1 MQKKVIVIGG
11 GFAGL
16 TTAAYLVK
24 NNYRAIL
31 LEASPKLGGR
41 AYSFKDKETNTILDN
56 GQHILMGCY
65 FETLKFLNLIGATNN
80 FYFQKKLEVNFVKE
94 NFDLQTLKAF
104 PGFYPINL
112 LIGLLNFKAISF
124 GERLR
129 LLKICA
135 KLPFYSTK
143 EYSELSIKDWL
154 EIEKQPKNVQDAFW
168 KILAVGALNTN
179 IEKASAGIFINIL
192 KQIFFNGS
200 KAASIVLPK
209 YGLSESYSKNAE
221 DFISENGGE
230 IELAETVNQIS
241 IENNLIN
248 KIETA
253 NTSYTDFDFVVS
265 AIPAYALSKIIN
277 DKIEIDFPDFNYS
290 SILNIHLW
298 LEENIFRGGFY
309 GLINSPVHW
318 VFNKDT
324 HLNLVIS
331 DADHLVSKSDDETLE
346 MVTIELKKFF
356 NLNPR
361 SITHHKIIKEKR
373 ATFVPSADVLNDRPT
388 QKTNIKNL
396 VLAGDWVET
405 KLPSTIESAVK
416 SGRIAADIIS
426 NQLL

>member
-1 MQKKVIVIGG
+1 
-11 GFAGL
+11 
-16 TTAAYLVK
+16 
-24 NNYRAIL
+24 
-31 LEASPKLGGR
+31 
-41 AYSFKDKETNTILDN
+41 
-56 GQHILMGCY
+56 
-65 FETLKFLNLIGATNN
+65 
-80 FYFQKKLEVNFVKE
+80 
-94 NFDLQTLKAF
+94 
-104 PGFYPINL
+104 
-112 LIGLLNFKAISF
+112 
-124 GERLR
+124 
-129 LLKICA
+129 
-135 KLPFYSTK
+135 
-143 EYSELSIKDWL
+143 
-154 EIEKQPKNVQDAFW
+154 
-168 KILAVGALNTN
+168 
-179 IEKASAGIFINIL
+179 ASAGIFINIL

-253 NTSYTDFDFVVS
+253 NTSHTDFDFVVS

-396 VLAGDWVET
+396 VLAGDWVDT